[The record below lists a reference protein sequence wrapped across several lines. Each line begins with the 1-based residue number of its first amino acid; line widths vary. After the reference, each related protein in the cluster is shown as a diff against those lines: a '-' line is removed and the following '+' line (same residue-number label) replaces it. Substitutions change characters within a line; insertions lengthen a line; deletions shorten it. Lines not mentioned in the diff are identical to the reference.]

1 MDLSGADHQLLVS
14 HYNSM
19 GAEASHP
26 SFGSMMALMTAEQDL
41 EAARKTQ
48 VHHSPHFMYYN
59 DPYPPAVFHTE
70 QSGTPEQLSTFD
82 LMIAAV
88 DEAHT
93 AAVRQLDH
101 GAGEGEDQKVQL
113 QQNTMTPT
121 PTNKIYPKSEV
132 IPCGSIPRYSQNS
145 SHSNERRG
153 FSAGL
158 DMESSEAN
166 RKELS
171 ESLCSSSITDDSIKD
186 KIRAHPEYHKLV
198 TAYINCRKV
207 GAPPD
212 VARRLEELSRE
223 YDNPHLLSAIVCKA
237 AADPDPELDHFM
249 KTYCH
254 ALHKYEEELSKPF
267 NEAMAFLQKVE
278 LQISHVS
285 RAESRL
291 PPQGDGSSRLAMEDA
306 EQELEDEEEE
316 DEGAGGCG
324 EVDFE
329 MDASMD
335 PQTEDKQLKEQL
347 LKKYRGYIS
356 TLKHEFMKKKKK
368 GKLPK
373 DSRQQLLDWW
383 NEHYKW
389 PYPTETE
396 KGTLAE
402 TTGLDQKQINNWFI
416 NQRKRHWKPSDQD
429 MRYVMVNG
437 QDPPMQHEHPPD
449 QLN

>member
-1 MDLSGADHQLLVS
+1 MELSPADHQLLVS
-14 HYNSM
+14 HYNGM
-19 GAEASHP
+19 GTEASHP

-41 EAARKTQ
+41 EGARKTQ
-48 VHHSPHFMYYN
+48 VNHAPHLMYYN
-59 DPYPPAVFHTE
+59 DPCQVAVFHME
-70 QSGTPEQLSTFD
+70 QSGTPDQLSTYD

-88 DEAHT
+88 DDAH
-93 AAVRQLDH
+93 AAAQQLDH
-101 GAGEGEDQKVQL
+101 GGGVGREEEEDQKVHL
-113 QQNTMTPT
+113 QQTAAMIV
-121 PTNKIYPKSEV
+121 NKIYPKSEV
-132 IPCGSIPRYSQNS
+132 IPCGNTPLYSQTS
-145 SHSNERRG
+145 SDSNERRD
-153 FSAGL
+153 FVAGL
-158 DMESSEAN
+158 DMESSVAC
-166 RKELS
+166 RKALL
-171 ESLCSSSITDDSIKD
+171 ESKCINSVTDDSIKD

-212 VARRLEELSRE
+212 VARRLEDLSKE
-223 YDNPHLLSAIVCKA
+223 YENPHLLSGAIVCKA
-237 AADPDPELDHFM
+237 ACPDPELDHFM
-249 KTYCH
+249 ETYCR

-278 LQISHVS
+278 LQISHDIVT
-285 RAESRL
+285 RADFRL
-291 PPQGDGSSRLAMEDA
+291 PLQGNGSSRVGMEET

-335 PQTEDKQLKEQL
+335 PQNEDKQLKDQL
-347 LKKYRGYIS
+347 LRKYRGYIS

-373 DSRQQLLDWW
+373 DARQQLLDWW

-396 KGTLAE
+396 KATLAE

-437 QDPPMQHEHPPD
+437 QELPMHD
-449 QLN
+449 NLN